1 MNFIY
6 NGRGALVNFLAE
18 PDTPF
23 FCGAGGL
30 TSHFFKH
37 SLDWWTAF
45 MYEVEF
51 KIRSLHLN

>member
-37 SLDWWTAF
+37 SLD
-45 MYEVEF
+45 
-51 KIRSLHLN
+51 